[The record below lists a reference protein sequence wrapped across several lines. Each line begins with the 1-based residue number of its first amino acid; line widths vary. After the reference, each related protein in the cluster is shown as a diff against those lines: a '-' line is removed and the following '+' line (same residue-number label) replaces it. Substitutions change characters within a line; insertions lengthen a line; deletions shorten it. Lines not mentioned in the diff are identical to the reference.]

1 MSLTI
6 AISLDGL
13 GNASPIVFR
22 ISGRKGCEN
31 RPHTDED
38 KVPLIRGW
46 SVGEKPRGARV
57 GRSHWPCQA
66 SWISFEARNLYLTFD
81 WPLAWPQ
88 VSGYMMEE
96 GHWLINKETAWS
108 HRLEHRWVE

>member
-1 MSLTI
+1 MGPGGDLSLSI

-13 GNASPIVFR
+13 GNDSPTVFR

-46 SVGEKPRGARV
+46 SVGEKPRSARV

-88 VSGYMMEE
+88 VNGY
-96 GHWLINKETAWS
+96 T
-108 HRLEHRWVE
+108 

>member
-1 MSLTI
+1 MGHPQFS
-6 AISLDGL
+6 GFL
-13 GNASPIVFR
+13 GERVV
-22 ISGRKGCEN
+22 KTD
-31 RPHTDED
+31 HTDED

-81 WPLAWPQ
+81 WLLAWSQ
-88 VSGYMMEE
+88 VNGY
-96 GHWLINKETAWS
+96 T
-108 HRLEHRWVE
+108 